1 MTELHSNIITESLRD
16 KNRIEWVDRCKCIAI
31 YFVVYGHF
39 CLDNKYVYAFHMPLF
54 FLLSGFVLNE
64 KKYEFKDFLKSRI
77 NGILIPYIFFYLL
90 TWLYWLVVERNFR
103 SVDLE
108 WWQPLLGMLYSSP
121 QWNGF
126 MSHNA
131 VLWFLPCL
139 FIVETIVF
147 LILKHV
153 PKISYQ
159 VFILTILT
167 ILGFCSCRAL
177 PWCLNIALSCLQFFY
192 VGRLLRKLD
201 FNGFDRK
208 WILLVF
214 IILASAFLM
223 GIHITDNKVNIVSS
237 VYGSIP
243 EFEIFA
249 YLGIFVFVFLFQIK
263 LTVNRVFKS
272 CPLRYM
278 GGGN

>member
-1 MTELHSNIITESLRD
+1 MTELYSTNKIETFRD
-16 KNRIEWVDRCKCIAI
+16 PNRIEWIDRCKCIAI
-31 YFVVYGHF
+31 YFVVYGHL

-90 TWLYWLVVERNFR
+90 TWMYWLVVERNFR

-108 WWQPLLGMLYSSP
+108 WWQPLLGLLYSSP

-147 LILKHV
+147 LILKHM
-153 PKISYQ
+153 PKISYH
-159 VFILTILT
+159 VIIVTILT

-177 PWCLNIALSCLQFFY
+177 PWCLNIALTCLQFFY
-192 VGRLLRKLD
+192 AGRLLRKLD
-201 FNGFDRK
+201 FNRFDRK

-223 GIHITDNKVNIVSS
+223 GKHITDNKVNIVSS
-237 VYGSIP
+237 VYGSIT
-243 EFEIFA
+243 EFEMFA

-263 LTVNRVFKS
+263 LTDNQVFKY
-272 CPLRYM
+272 CLLRYM
-278 GGGN
+278 GG

>member
-278 GGGN
+278 GG

>member
-1 MTELHSNIITESLRD
+1 MRD
-16 KNRIEWVDRCKCIAI
+16 NSVSIAKAFAI
-31 YFVVYGHF
+31 MLMVLAHTWFMDIG
-39 CLDNKYVYAFHMPLF
+39 NKWINMFHMPLF

-64 KKYEFKDFLKSRI
+64 KKYEFKDFLKRRI
-77 NGILIPYIFFYLL
+77 NGNQIPYIFFYLS
-90 TWLYWLVVERNFR
+90 TWKYWLVVERNFR

-108 WWQPLLGMLYSSP
+108 WWQPLLGLLYSSP

-139 FIVETIVF
+139 FVVETIVF

-153 PKISYQ
+153 PRISYH
-159 VFILTILT
+159 VIIVTILT

-177 PWCLNIALSCLQFFY
+177 PWCLNIALPCLQFFY

-201 FNGFDRK
+201 FNRFDRK
-208 WILLVF
+208 WILLGF
-214 IILASAFLM
+214 IILASSFLM
-223 GIHITDNKVNIVSS
+223 EMHITDNKVNIVSS
-237 VYGSIP
+237 VYGCIP

-249 YLGIFVFVFLFQIK
+249 YLGLFAIVFLFQIK
-263 LTVNRVFKS
+263 LTDTKVFKS
-272 CPLRYM
+272 HLVM
-278 GGGN
+278 QLGGN

>member
-90 TWLYWLVVERNFR
+90 TWMYWLVVERNFR

-108 WWQPLLGMLYSSP
+108 WWQPLLGLLYSSP

-139 FIVETIVF
+139 LVVETIVF
-147 LILKHV
+147 LILIHF
-153 PKISYQ
+153 PKISNQ
-159 VFILTILT
+159 IIIVAILT

-177 PWCLNIALSCLQFFY
+177 PWCLNIALPCLQFFY

-201 FNGFDRK
+201 FNRFDRK

-263 LTVNRVFKS
+263 LTDNRVYKS
-272 CPLRYM
+272 CPLRYR
-278 GGGN
+278 GG

>member
-1 MTELHSNIITESLRD
+1 MTELRSNIIIESLRD

-31 YFVVYGHF
+31 YLVVFGHF

-54 FLLSGFVLNE
+54 FFLSGYVFNE

-90 TWLYWLVVERNFR
+90 TWMYWLVVERNFR

-108 WWQPLLGMLYSSP
+108 WWQPLLGLIYSSP
-121 QWNGF
+121 QLNGY
-126 MSHNA
+126 MGHNA

-167 ILGFCSCRAL
+167 IIGFCSSRAL
-177 PWCLNIALSCLQFFY
+177 PWCLNIALPCLQFFY
-192 VGRLLRKLD
+192 IGKLLRKL
-201 FNGFDRK
+201 NFDRFNSK
-208 WILLVF
+208 LSPFIFF
-214 IILASAFLM
+214 IIASAFLI
-223 GIHITDNKVNIVSS
+223 GLNISGNEVNIVSS
-237 VYGSIP
+237 LYGSIP

-249 YLGIFVFVFLFQIK
+249 YLGIFGFVFLFQIK
-263 LTVNRVFKS
+263 PTDKQVFKS
-272 CPLRYM
+272 CLSTKH
-278 GGGN
+278 GGG